1 MKKVFNFAGLVFAGL
16 LLTGCASDKELRK
29 LEVGYQAQLGEYATA
44 LKSGEITKAEHDK
57 KVTQLNSR
65 YGRRREM
72 MERDIYGSGIKSP
85 GRRPTGGRGGRRL
98 PWGNHPRW
106 SLPLPVCPAFGA
118 RWRLL
123 IRR

>member
-65 YGRRREM
+65 YGRLSAM

-85 GRRPTGGRGGRRL
+85 GRRPTVGRGGRRY
-98 PWGNHPRW
+98 
-106 SLPLPVCPAFGA
+106 
-118 RWRLL
+118 
-123 IRR
+123 